1 MLAPSTLVSITLHV
15 RPAISIHLN
24 FLYLNTKTEIEGDLF
39 FKNLHVGSRSICEV
53 MPVYCLVRDNCI
65 KALYHGVW
73 PALGRIAAYQMSFIH
88 PQSDGPD
95 LA

>member
-39 FKNLHVGSRSICEV
+39 F
-53 MPVYCLVRDNCI
+53 
-65 KALYHGVW
+65 
-73 PALGRIAAYQMSFIH
+73 
-88 PQSDGPD
+88 
-95 LA
+95 